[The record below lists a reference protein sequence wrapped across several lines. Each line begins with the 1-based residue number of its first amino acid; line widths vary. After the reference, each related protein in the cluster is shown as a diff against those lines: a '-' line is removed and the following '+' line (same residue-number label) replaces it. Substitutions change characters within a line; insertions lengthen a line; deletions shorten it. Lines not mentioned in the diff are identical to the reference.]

1 MEEEEV
7 WRRSGSREGHRPKTP
22 LHLRRVPRAGGNLSD
37 GKGPVRGSSS
47 GGSSSR
53 NQPVGAQRLRIFGS
67 LTSLGGMTAGPSMT
81 PVGLLLGALLAVYN
95 GTPPCAGFNIDE
107 RFPVVKEGQT
117 KGSFF
122 GLSVALHQQTQGST
136 KYL

>member
-1 MEEEEV
+1 MEEEEE
-7 WRRSGSREGHRPKTP
+7 WGGRGGHRPKTP
-22 LHLRRVPRAGGNLSD
+22 LHLRRVPRADRSLSD
-37 GKGPVRGSSS
+37 GKGPVRGGSSSSS
-47 GGSSSR
+47 G
-53 NQPVGAQRLRIFGS
+53 NLPVGSQQLRIFGS
-67 LTSLGGMTAGPSMT
+67 PTSLGGMTAGPSMT
-81 PVGLLLGALLAVYN
+81 LVGFLLGALLAVYH

-122 GLSVALHQQTQGST
+122 GLSVALHQQTQGSK